1 MLQWRI
7 RVQRDALAIAEEEDA
22 DNAAKTLA
30 LRMQGGFQE
39 KNSFFIILLSF
50 KHCCQDEVRGHAAVC
65 QGVSLSALT
74 LYLPSNSRTCA
85 EPQSTSGGGGEQW
98 KKGLMHLTQCLL

>member
-39 KNSFFIILLSF
+39 KNSFLLFS
-50 KHCCQDEVRGHAAVC
+50 
-65 QGVSLSALT
+65 
-74 LYLPSNSRTCA
+74 
-85 EPQSTSGGGGEQW
+85 
-98 KKGLMHLTQCLL
+98 